1 MLDQPALDARSIG
14 DLEPVRSDSLLAL
27 IELAKADP
35 RPEKIDVGVGV
46 FRDSNGNTPIL
57 KVVKEAERR
66 IIEAQD
72 TKVYVSPPGDAR
84 FIAGITRVPNAATRM
99 PPAVPAIATSERSL
113 SSSRINRPRPA
124 PSDIFTASSARRR
137 S

>member
-46 FRDSNGNTPIL
+46 FRDAKGNTPIL
-57 KVVKEAERR
+57 KAIKEAERR
-66 IIEAQD
+66 LWESQES
-72 TKVYVSPPGDAR
+72 KSQ
-84 FIAGITRVPNAATRM
+84 
-99 PPAVPAIATSERSL
+99 
-113 SSSRINRPRPA
+113 
-124 PSDIFTASSARRR
+124 
-137 S
+137 